1 MNRNLN
7 SMNIWLNQEP
17 HDRNRLLLRKA
28 TRKLN
33 RNSPVAL
40 APRRPKRLIRIG
52 SIEKTRNKH
61 DSLNLLFLLYRL
73 VKTRDNQTTVKSRSG
88 KTLGATRVQIYMRVV
103 TQDMTILTQ
112 KPKSLDTRSP
122 VVKLADV
129 QFVTS
134 MPM

>member
-1 MNRNLN
+1 MNT
-7 SMNIWLNQEP
+7 WLKQEP
-17 HDRNRLLLRKA
+17 HDRNRRLLSRA
-28 TRKLN
+28 TRKLD
-33 RNSPVAL
+33 RNSPVTL
-40 APRRPKRLIRIG
+40 IPRRPERSIRIE

-112 KPKSLDTRSP
+112 KPKSFETRSP